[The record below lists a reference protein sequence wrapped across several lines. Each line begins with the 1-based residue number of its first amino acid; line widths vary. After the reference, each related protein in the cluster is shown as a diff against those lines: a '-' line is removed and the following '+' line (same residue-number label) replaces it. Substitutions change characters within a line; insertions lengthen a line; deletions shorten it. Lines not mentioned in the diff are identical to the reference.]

1 MHTGTRG
8 PPTQNDLVNRDD
20 YGLQLGSATVL
31 RLQEGHRDLHSPAM
45 PQQPDRLR
53 AADLRAWHSEF
64 TDATPIE
71 RLRPREKATCVG
83 VVYKIRFVPGR
94 HIEVTIEDG
103 TGRLDALFTGRAS
116 MPGLDLGSGMRVEGM
131 VSVEADGAAQM
142 RNPAW
147 WHVSDPYQ

>member
-1 MHTGTRG
+1 
-8 PPTQNDLVNRDD
+8 
-20 YGLQLGSATVL
+20 
-31 RLQEGHRDLHSPAM
+31 M
-45 PQQPDRLR
+45 PLQPDRLR

-64 TDATPIE
+64 TDAIPIE
-71 RLRPREKATCVG
+71 DVQPRHKATCVG

-103 TGRLDALFTGRAS
+103 TGRLEAIFTGRS
-116 MPGLDLGSGMRVEGM
+116 VMPGLDLGSGMRVEGT
-131 VSVEADGAAQM
+131 VGTDGNGGVQM